1 MNDPHSEARPLA
13 LDAVIVML
21 SPTKGELWTEADRV
35 VAAALLVD
43 LTRQGRLLVSGSG
56 QDLQVAVQDATPVGD
71 DLLDAAL
78 QAVASHERTGRVT
91 KLLGV
96 LPSSDQVL
104 DRLVTE
110 GKVTVETGRKF
121 GMLKVRRHHPTPA
134 AARDALTARLQ
145 GVLLEGAEP
154 DARTAALLSVLAID
168 RRLRA
173 GVPEGQRPDV
183 YRRVLSV
190 RESTG
195 QDEAAVVSTIDELV
209 RRANN
214 SARNSSLT

>member
-1 MNDPHSEARPLA
+1 MDDPHSEARPLA

-71 DLLDAAL
+71 ELLDAAL
-78 QAVASHERTGRVT
+78 QAVASERTGRVT

-96 LPSSDQVL
+96 LPKSDRVL

-110 GKVTVETGRKF
+110 GKVAVETGRKF
-121 GMLKVRRHHPTPA
+121 GMLKVQRHHPTHA
-134 AARDALTARLQ
+134 AGRDALTATLRDT
-145 GVLLEGAEP
+145 LLGGSDP
-154 DARTAALLSVLAID
+154 DARTATLLSVLAID

-183 YRRVLSV
+183 YRRVLTV

-214 SARNSSLT
+214 SARNSAAR